1 MLPLSRITFPH
12 FQYSS
17 PSDTSHPPPQVKDLQ
32 ASPDSPLIPA
42 CKKLWQGTINTG
54 KRRSQQHKREGRS
67 SGLGPTGHEDAEFNS
82 NPPIPRIK
90 VYLYMILLFTA
101 SRSLK
106 YHLSG
111 NKTPCPIPH
120 IGTIY
125 REGERGEKNSN
136 KTKEIKKRT
145 AATMDPEEPVSHP
158 PNHIILQTKS
168 SDPMAALQNPATRMI
183 SGENSRQICFELRS
197 PSLLT

>member
-1 MLPLSRITFPH
+1 MAA
-12 FQYSS
+12 
-17 PSDTSHPPPQVKDLQ
+17 LQ
-32 ASPDSPLIPA
+32 WTRKNQSL
-42 CKKLWQGTINTG
+42 T
-54 KRRSQQHKREGRS
+54 RRWARKNQ
-67 SGLGPTGHEDAEFNS
+67 
-82 NPPIPRIK
+82 
-90 VYLYMILLFTA
+90 
-101 SRSLK
+101 SL
-106 YHLSG
+106 
-111 NKTPCPIPH
+111 T
-120 IGTIY
+120 
-125 REGERGEKNSN
+125 RKNSN